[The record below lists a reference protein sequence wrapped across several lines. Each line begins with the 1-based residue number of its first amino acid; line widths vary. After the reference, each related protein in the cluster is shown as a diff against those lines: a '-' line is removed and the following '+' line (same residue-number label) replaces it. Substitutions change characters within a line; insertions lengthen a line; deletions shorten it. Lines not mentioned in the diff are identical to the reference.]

1 MLWIQY
7 PLGPWTGRIASGLWL
22 GQAGTKYKSISGS
35 LEAQMGMSASRSLGR
50 QDCLGTMA
58 SRVYG
63 PITGPFQNLQLD

>member
-35 LEAQMGMSASRSLGR
+35 ILEYPEGLNSTLCSTLFFFLCSTLATILFLSS
-50 QDCLGTMA
+50 
-58 SRVYG
+58 
-63 PITGPFQNLQLD
+63 ITP